1 MIPTM
6 LLVGLVVGRWWVIP
20 LGALGWAV
28 LLLATG
34 PLGAGEILAAGVL
47 GAANTAI
54 GVLVRRLGSRAL
66 RRALSA
72 TRFKRAA

>member
-34 PLGAGEILAAGVL
+34 PLGAARSWPRGRWAPRTPPSGCWFAAS
-47 GAANTAI
+47 A
-54 GVLVRRLGSRAL
+54 RA
-66 RRALSA
+66 RYDGR
-72 TRFKRAA
+72 